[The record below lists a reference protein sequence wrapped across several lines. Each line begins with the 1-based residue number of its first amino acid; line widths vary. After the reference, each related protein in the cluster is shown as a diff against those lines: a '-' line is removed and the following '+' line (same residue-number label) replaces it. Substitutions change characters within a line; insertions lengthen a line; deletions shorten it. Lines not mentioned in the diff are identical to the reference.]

1 MDLFELPPPPPPRP
15 LLFPLPP
22 APRTGPDRPVGVA
35 PDRRSDAVWIVVGI
49 VFALVAAIAGV
60 AGSEPSGDE
69 ARPLFGRERSHSFI
83 GRSTNGEPFRWDP
96 CSPIRYQVDLGRVD
110 AHALRDV
117 QEAVRRT
124 SEASGLR
131 FRFEG
136 LVHGS
141 VADLVTSDDFVT
153 AEPDGLRWSP
163 VLIAFRSR
171 RALREM
177 GVRGALGVTFPVTS
191 RFDPDQ
197 FVSGAVVI
205 NTDAGM
211 QDGFGPGPSLGTT
224 LQHEF
229 GHVVGLGH
237 ILDPFQLMSPVP
249 VVYDWGRGDLA
260 GLRRLG
266 EGPCL
271 VVPTAEFDSAIVPLP

>member
-1 MDLFELPPPPPPRP
+1 MDRFELPPPPR
-15 LLFPLPP
+15 LLRFPLPP
-22 APRTGPDRPVGVA
+22 APRVVPDRAAGAA
-35 PDRRSDAVWIVVGI
+35 PRRRRDAVWVVVGI
-49 VFALVAAIAGV
+49 AFVLVAAIAGV
-60 AGSEPSGDE
+60 AGSEPSRGD
-69 ARPLFGRERSHSFI
+69 RPPLFGSGRSHSFI
-83 GRSTNGEPFRWDP
+83 GRSANGDPFRWDP

-110 AHALRDV
+110 AGVLGDV
-117 QEAVRRT
+117 EEAVRRT

-131 FRFEG
+131 FRFDG
-136 LVHGS
+136 LVDES
-141 VADLVTSDDFVT
+141 VADLVASDDFVT
-153 AEPDGLRWSP
+153 TGPRGLHWSP

-171 RALREM
+171 RALRGM

-249 VVYDWGRGDLA
+249 VVSDWGRGDLA

-266 EGPCL
+266 SGPCL